1 MQCKRGGNYQNQHDY
16 QPTNLKGDVMKKPP
30 TVATNFVEYAL
41 DIGALK
47 ISPEGF
53 KLKSGRMSPY
63 FFNSGLFCSGKSI
76 IQLAGA
82 YAGPIDRMIIDFL
95 PDDIV
100 VFGLAYKGT
109 FLAPTIAMQL
119 AWKYHH
125 DVGYSSNRKEE
136 KDHGEGGIVL
146 GASLRGKKVVLID
159 DVMTTGT
166 SFREAVDIVRT
177 NDGTP
182 VCAMIAF
189 DRQECGKD
197 SKLSAVQEFEQ
208 EFGIPVR
215 PAATLAD
222 LIAVLEDRLT
232 DEHDH
237 QQVGPILDKIRAY
250 REKYGVS

>member
-1 MQCKRGGNYQNQHDY
+1 MN
-16 QPTNLKGDVMKKPP
+16 KPS
-30 TVATNFVEYAL
+30 TFATNFVEYAIA
-41 DIGALK
+41 IGALELV
-47 ISPEGF
+47 PEGRR
-53 KLKSGRMSPY
+53 LKSGRIAPY

-82 YAGPIDRMIIDFL
+82 YAGLIDRMINDKFL

-125 DVGYSSNRKEE
+125 DVGYASNRKEA

-215 PAATLAD
+215 PAATLDD
-222 LIAVLEDRLT
+222 LVAVLEDRLT

-250 REKYGVS
+250 REQYGVS